1 MNNLSVHFWVTLWG
15 LNQGV
20 AVMFFRKRGLSGGTT
35 QRRTAVWASCPVE
48 LSLYSGL
55 ATHQSVSSLLPEAW
69 AETISRD
76 LWFLDI
82 SNGLI
87 VAANARSIASPVR
100 PWMNQ
105 YPGVNRH
112 ISASLSKTFIWHFSM
127 LHLTDSDQPV
137 WNSQQRWEF
146 CSFRNHHNYCHKTG
160 ACRITYSNF
169 EILLSY
175 KKELICILN
184 LKCYSTVIKGCSNLS
199 ILIMQF

>member
-1 MNNLSVHFWVTLWG
+1 MNNLSVDFWVTLWG

-20 AVMFFRKRGLSGGTT
+20 AVMFFRKRGLSGGRT

-55 ATHQSVSSLLPEAW
+55 VTHQSVSSFLPEAR

-76 LWFLDI
+76 LWVLDI

-105 YPGVNRH
+105 YPAVNCH
-112 ISASLSKTFIWHFSM
+112 ISASLSKTFIWHVSM
-127 LHLTDSDQPV
+127 LHLTDSEYPCETA
-137 WNSQQRWEF
+137 NSDGN
-146 CSFRNHHNYCHKTG
+146 SVLLGNHHNSH
-160 ACRITYSNF
+160 
-169 EILLSY
+169 
-175 KKELICILN
+175 
-184 LKCYSTVIKGCSNLS
+184 
-199 ILIMQF
+199 